1 MRGENRRAHSLRE
14 RASGADADP
23 PESFLASSSSL
34 RVLNP
39 EKSGRLR
46 QNLARA
52 AERAELD
59 AQRALEAE
67 KLRLQKVK
75 GKGSFS
81 ERHKRRAISSIPTC
95 ARAPRRA
102 RRDGRHLREPRPDR
116 PRDGG
121 VRVDGSERRAGG
133 YEAGGDFDGSGV
145 KAAEDVPGEKGGEAL
160 ARRLKPRRPRR
171 TYGSADGFANVNVFT
186 QGSGV
191 ATNFAENRN
200 PGTGAFG
207 RSERSKPLGSSFF

>member
-1 MRGENRRAHSLRE
+1 MPALRKVAALGEVPRDFEAEAREEAHRKANALKRELDARREPARALAARARLRRGRGPFGKL
-14 RASGADADP
+14 
-23 PESFLASSSSL
+23 LASSSSL

-81 ERHKRRAISSIPTC
+81 ELHKKASDFVDPNLC

-102 RRDGRHLREPRPDR
+102 RRDGRHLREPRPDW

-133 YEAGGDFDGSGV
+133 HEAGGDFDGSW
-145 KAAEDVPGEKGGEAL
+145 L
-160 ARRLKPRRPRR
+160 
-171 TYGSADGFANVNVFT
+171 
-186 QGSGV
+186 
-191 ATNFAENRN
+191 
-200 PGTGAFG
+200 
-207 RSERSKPLGSSFF
+207 